1 MSKRTTP
8 TKLGLGLLV
17 ALTLST
23 VSMSAHAGC
32 KWYDAK
38 CLAKE
43 AREKVEAAANAA
55 RALAEQQAAAA
66 RAEAERQA
74 AAARAA
80 AEKAAAIAKAK
91 ADAAAKLAADAKAA
105 AEKAAAVA
113 AAEAKKVAE
122 AAAAAYEKRGL
133 PMNATEALSAANKI
147 QSTVAKG
154 AQGAAVDAMKVS
166 KTAVKAANAEL
177 KKAVELLN
185 VKIPDFEQMLKD
197 NGLKQ
202 VKSVLACAKKTALN
216 IASLDAND
224 TKALNRLLRSAT
236 DKTPFDA
243 NDSKDLTSL
252 LQAVHGDI
260 NNTCMCPNARGYNG
274 AALNLVLTVPIGPTV
289 PPTLTQAVIGAGVRV
304 SAYNKNNGKPV
315 FLFDWG
321 VGAMPQPD
329 QVTLG
334 WNIPTL
340 GIEAKWIPGEVAATN
355 AAFGFGL
362 AASMPIATPLGL
374 KSMTLDVGWTVPNAV
389 YGFLD
394 PDTFNSMLKEA
405 AKGKVA
411 TLVDQIGKAVTGLE
425 AMVTG
430 CPAIAVGIATK
441 VGTPIGPMM
450 PAEFVPEMVPYL
462 ILTGTSPTWQ

>member
-17 ALTLST
+17 ALTLGT
-23 VSMSAHAGC
+23 ASMSANAC

-38 CLAKE
+38 CLANE
-43 AREKVEAAANAA
+43 ARAKVEAAANAA

-80 AEKAAAIAKAK
+80 AEKAAAEAQAK
-91 ADAAAKLAADAKAA
+91 ADAAAKLAAAAKAA

-113 AAEAKKVAE
+113 AAEAKKVAD

-147 QSTVAKG
+147 QSKVANG

-202 VKSVLACAKKTALN
+202 VKTILACAKKSVLN
-216 IASLDAND
+216 IANFSVSDA
-224 TKALNRLLRSAT
+224 KALNRLMRSAG
-236 DKTPFDA
+236 DQTPFDA
-243 NDSKDLTSL
+243 DDSKDLTSL
-252 LQAVHGDI
+252 LHAVYGDI
-260 NNTCMCPNARGYNG
+260 SNTCMCPNAKTYNG
-274 AALNLVLTVPIGPTV
+274 VAMNLTLGVPIPGAF
-289 PPTLTQAVIGAGVRV
+289 TQAIVGVGVRA
-304 SAYNKNNGKPV
+304 STYNDVKNKKPI
-315 FLFDWG
+315 FGFDWG
-321 VGAMPQPD
+321 VGAAPQPD
-329 QVTLG
+329 QVTPG
-334 WNIPTL
+334 WEIPTM
-340 GIEAKWIPGEVAATN
+340 GIEAKWVPGEVAATN

-374 KSMTLDVGWTVPNAV
+374 KSMTLDVGWTIPQAV
-389 YGFLD
+389 FGFLD
-394 PDTFNSMLKEA
+394 PDTFNQMLRQA
-405 AKGKVA
+405 QNGKVREF
-411 TLVDQIGKAVTGLE
+411 VEQIEKAVTGLE

-441 VGTPIGPMM
+441 VGTPPLVLT
-450 PAEFVPEMVPYL
+450 PDEFVPEMVPYM